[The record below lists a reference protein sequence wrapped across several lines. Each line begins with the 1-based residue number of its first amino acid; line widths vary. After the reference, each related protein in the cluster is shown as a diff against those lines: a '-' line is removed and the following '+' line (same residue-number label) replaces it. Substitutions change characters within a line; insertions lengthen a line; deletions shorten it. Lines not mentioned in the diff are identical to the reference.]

1 MEHAVLPQSG
11 KTPDCLIVACIN
23 ASKFS
28 YTSSFIPAPPI
39 QPIADIAADAGSM
52 DVTLMHL
59 E

>member
-1 MEHAVLPQSG
+1 MR
-11 KTPDCLIVACIN
+11 
-23 ASKFS
+23 SKFS